1 MSLLLSNALILQGND
16 FEPVRGFL
24 GIRGAVIDYIGGE
37 RPAAVYD
44 AEKDMQGAILIPG
57 LVNAHGHAAMTL
69 LRGIGSGLPLGR
81 WLNEAVFPV
90 EDRLTPGIV
99 RAGNAL
105 ALLEM
110 IACGTTSFTDMY
122 NDPEVMVSQCLD
134 CGMKVNTG
142 RPFLCFD
149 PNEKLADS
157 FRAREAFALFEKY
170 HMAGDGRIRIEFPIH
185 AEYTNKSEPVRAF
198 SAEVKKRGGRIHL
211 HLSETKA
218 EVDACREKYGQTP
231 PLFFASRGTFG
242 NPTYAAHCVHLSDP
256 DLQLLKQYHVVPVHC
271 PSSNMKLASGIAP
284 AARMVR
290 EGLAPALGTDGC
302 ASNNNLNM
310 FEEMHLAA
318 LLAKVG
324 TGDATVLSARDVL
337 RMATV
342 NGANAQGREDTGL
355 LEAGRKA
362 DLCAVSV
369 KGPHMYPDFD
379 PADLIVYSA
388 QASDVCLTVADG
400 RVLYE
405 DGRFLTL
412 DREKILAEAEEAV
425 KALYA

>member
-1 MSLLLSNALILQGND
+1 MSLLLSNALILQGKD

-24 GIRGAVIDYIGGE
+24 GIRGTEIDYIGEE
-37 RPAAVYD
+37 RPAAAYD
-44 AEKDMQGAILIPG
+44 AEKDMDGAILIPG

-81 WLNEAVFPV
+81 WLEEAVFPV
-90 EDRLTPGIV
+90 EDKLNPDIV

-122 NDPEVMVSQCLD
+122 NDPEVLVEQCLD
-134 CGMKVNTG
+134 CGIKVNIG

-149 PNEKLADS
+149 PNEKLEDS
-157 FRAREAFALFEKY
+157 FRAQAAFALFEKY
-170 HMAGDGRIRIEFPIH
+170 NMAGEGRIRIEFPIH

-211 HLSETKA
+211 HLSETRA
-218 EVDACREKYGQTP
+218 EVDACKAKYGQTP
-231 PLFFASRGTFG
+231 PLFFASRGTFS
-242 NPTYAAHCVHLSDP
+242 NPTYAAHCVHLSDS
-256 DLQLLKQYHVVPVHC
+256 DLQLLRQYHVVPVHC

-284 AARMVR
+284 VAKMIR

-318 LLAKVG
+318 LLSKVG
-324 TGDATVLSARDVL
+324 TGDATVLSAREVL
-337 RMATV
+337 AMATA
-342 NGANAQGREDTGL
+342 NGAAAQGRMDTGI
-355 LEAGRKA
+355 LEEGLKA
-362 DLCAVSV
+362 DIAAVSV
-369 KGPHMYPDFD
+369 RRPHMYPDFD

-405 DGRFLTL
+405 DGQYLTL
-412 DREKILAEAEEAV
+412 DRDRILAEAEKAV

>member
-1 MSLLLSNALILQGND
+1 MSFLLSNALILRGRE
-16 FEPVRGFL
+16 FAPVRGFL
-24 GIRGAVIDYIGGE
+24 GVRGSVIDHIGTE
-37 RPAAVYD
+37 RPAAPYD
-44 AEKDMQGAILIPG
+44 SEKDMHGAILIPG

-69 LRGIGSGLPLGR
+69 LRGVGSGLPLGR
-81 WLNEAVFPV
+81 WLEDAVFPV
-90 EDRLTPGIV
+90 EDRLTPDIV

-122 NDPEVMVSQCLD
+122 NDPDVMVGQCLD
-134 CGMKVNTG
+134 CGMKVNIG

-149 PNEKLADS
+149 PDEKLADS
-157 FRAREAFALFEKY
+157 FRAREAFALFEKC
-170 HMAGDGRIRIEFPIH
+170 HMAGEGRIRIEFPIH

-218 EVDACREKYGQTP
+218 EVESCKAKYGQTP
-231 PLFFASRGTFG
+231 PLFFASRGTFA
-242 NPTYAAHCVHLSDP
+242 NPTYAAHCVHLSDS
-256 DLQLLKQYHVVPVHC
+256 DLQLMKQYHVTPVHC

-284 AARMVR
+284 VSRFIA

-318 LLAKVG
+318 LLAKAG
-324 TGDATVLSARDVL
+324 TGDATVLSAREVL
-337 RMATV
+337 AMATV
-342 NGANAQGREDTGL
+342 NGARAQGREDTGI
-355 LEAGRKA
+355 LEEGMKA
-362 DLCAVSV
+362 DIAAVSV
-369 KGPHMYPDFD
+369 TAPHMYPAFD

-388 QASDVCLTVADG
+388 QASDVCLTVCDG
-400 RVLYE
+400 RILYE
-405 DGRFLTL
+405 NGSWLTL
-412 DREKILAEAEEAV
+412 DREAVLAEAKEAV
-425 KALYA
+425 SRLYS

>member
-1 MSLLLSNALILQGND
+1 MSLLLSNALILQGKD
-16 FEPVRGFL
+16 FEPIRGFL
-24 GIRGAVIDYIGGE
+24 GIRGTEIDYIGEE
-37 RPAAVYD
+37 RPAAAYD
-44 AEKDMQGAILIPG
+44 AKKDMDGAILIPG

-69 LRGIGSGLPLGR
+69 LRGIGSGLPLGH
-81 WLNEAVFPV
+81 WLEEAVFPV
-90 EDRLTPGIV
+90 EDRLDPDIV

-122 NDPEVMVSQCLD
+122 NDPEVMVEQCLD
-134 CGMKVNTG
+134 CGMKVNIG

-149 PNEKLADS
+149 PEEKLADS
-157 FRAREAFALFEKY
+157 FRAQEAFALFEKY
-170 HMAGDGRIRIEFPIH
+170 NMAGEGRIRIEFPIH

-218 EVDACREKYGQTP
+218 EVDSCKVKYGQTP
-231 PLFFASRGTFG
+231 PLFFASRGTFS
-242 NPTYAAHCVHLSDP
+242 NPTYAAHCVHLSDS
-256 DLQLLKQYHVVPVHC
+256 DLQILKQYHVVPVHC

-284 AARMVR
+284 VAKMISM
-290 EGLAPALGTDGC
+290 GLAPALGTDGC

-324 TGDATVLSARDVL
+324 SADPTVLTAREVLAMATQNSAR
-337 RMATV
+337 
-342 NGANAQGREDTGL
+342 AQGREDTGV
-355 LEAGRKA
+355 LEEGKKA
-362 DLCAVSV
+362 DICAVSV

-405 DGRFLTL
+405 NGSWLTL
-412 DREKILAEAEEAV
+412 DKEAILAGAEKAV
-425 KALYA
+425 SRLYN

>member
-1 MSLLLSNALILQGND
+1 MSLLLSNALILQGKD
-16 FEPVRGFL
+16 FVPVRGFL
-24 GIRGAVIDYIGGE
+24 GIRGTEIDYIGGE
-37 RPAAVYD
+37 PPAASYD
-44 AEKDMQGAILIPG
+44 AEKDMHGAILIPG

-69 LRGIGSGLPLGR
+69 LRGVGSGLPLGR
-81 WLNEAVFPV
+81 WLEEAVFPV
-90 EDRLTPGIV
+90 EDRLNPDIV

-122 NDPEVMVSQCLD
+122 NDPDVMVEQCLD
-134 CGMKVNTG
+134 CGMKVNIG

-149 PNEKLADS
+149 PDEKLQDS
-157 FRAREAFALFEKY
+157 FRAREAFALFEQY
-170 HMAGDGRIRIEFPIH
+170 NMAGDGRIRIEFPIH

-218 EVDACREKYGQTP
+218 EVESCRKKYGQTP

-242 NPTYAAHCVHLSDP
+242 NPTYAAHCVHLSDS

-284 AARMVR
+284 VAKMVR

-324 TGDATVLSARDVL
+324 SGDATALTAREVLA
-337 RMATV
+337 MATA
-342 NGANAQGREDTGL
+342 NGAAAQGRDDTGV
-355 LEAGRKA
+355 LEKGKKA

-369 KGPHMYPDFD
+369 SGPHMYPDFD

-388 QASDVCLTVADG
+388 QGSDVCLTVADG

-405 DGRFLTL
+405 DGRYLTL
-412 DREKILAEAEEAV
+412 DRERILAEAEKAV
-425 KALYA
+425 KALYG